1 MNHLVRICLTV
12 VLSSAAVLIIL
23 LSTEH
28 FGPHAQMDVF
38 VAEKIH
44 SALGQD
50 VVIEQYVEA
59 NLPQRLQRDMLKAWS
74 HGPTHYSMTLPSIL
88 GQPISAT
95 VPMTTYSIQGYA
107 IDTRPLPYPPEDVWC
122 VRLKSADPTI
132 PRVVLIAF
140 HKDIYTAS
148 WGVHEPDDGPAV
160 LSAVGCQFSNP

>member
-1 MNHLVRICLTV
+1 MNHLVRVCLTV
-12 VLSSAAVLIIL
+12 GLSIATVLIIL
-23 LSTEH
+23 LSTGH

-38 VAEKIH
+38 VAEKIR

-59 NLPQRLQRDMLKAWS
+59 GLPHRLQRDMVKAWS
-74 HGPTHYSMTLPSIL
+74 RGPAPYSMTLPSLL
-88 GQPISAT
+88 GQPISAMG
-95 VPMTTYSIQGYA
+95 PMTTYSIQGYA
-107 IDTRPLPYPPEDVWC
+107 IDTRPLPYPPEDLWC

-148 WGVHEPDDGPAV
+148 WVVHEPADVPAV
-160 LSAVGCQFSNP
+160 LSAVGCQFSNQ